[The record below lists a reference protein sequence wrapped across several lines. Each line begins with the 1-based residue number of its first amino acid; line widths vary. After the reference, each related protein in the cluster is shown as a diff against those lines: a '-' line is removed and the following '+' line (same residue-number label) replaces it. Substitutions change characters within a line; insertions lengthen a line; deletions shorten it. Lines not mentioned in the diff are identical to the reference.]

1 MEALNRQTSC
11 YPMITALLPE
21 VAAKKL
27 PHKHEDVPLIPK
39 PSIDKIPTFSSLS
52 NSSSPPLTKPETK
65 I

>member
-1 MEALNRQTSC
+1 
-11 YPMITALLPE
+11 MITALLPE